1 MIKSMTGFGRCES
14 QNDEYS
20 CKAEI
25 RSVNN
30 RYIDINTRF
39 PKSLMTLDATVKKLI
54 KSRCSRGSFDLNIS
68 VERTNGDTSDQIL
81 QPNMELAEQY
91 QQAFKKIKTN
101 LGLGGEIDI
110 NLLLSMKDV
119 VKIEAMEADPTREEL
134 IKSTVADALS
144 ALIIMREEEGK
155 HLQEDILSRLETIES
170 HGDIIN
176 SRQSESVQSYKLRLE
191 ERIKILSDGVE
202 IDPQRIAQETAI
214 MADRCDVT
222 EEVVRLDSH
231 IKQFKKLLNV
241 DQPVGRKL
249 EFLIQEINRE
259 VNTIG
264 SKTIDSEVSQRVIE
278 IKSDLEKIREQ
289 LQNIE

>member
-1 MIKSMTGFGRCES
+1 MTGFGRCEN

-39 PKSLMTLDATVKKLI
+39 PKSLMTLDATIKKLI

-68 VERTNGDTSDQIL
+68 VERTNGNSSDLIL
-81 QPNMELAEQY
+81 QPNLELAEQY
-91 QQAFKKIKTN
+91 RQAFKKIKSS
-101 LGLGGEIDI
+101 LELEGEIDI

-119 VKIEAMEADPTREEL
+119 VKIEAIEVNPTREEL
-134 IKSTVADALS
+134 IQTTVEDALS
-144 ALIIMREEEGK
+144 ALIQMREEEGK
-155 HLQEDILSRLETIES
+155 HLQEDIVSRLETIEK
-170 HGDIIN
+170 HGEFIQ
-176 SRQSESVQSYKLRLE
+176 SRQSEAVQAYKERLE

-231 IKQFKKLLNV
+231 IKQFKKLLHGN
-241 DQPVGRKL
+241 QPVGRKL

-259 VNTIG
+259 TNTIG

>member
-1 MIKSMTGFGRCES
+1 MTGFGRSEN
-14 QNDEYS
+14 QNEEYS
-20 CKAEI
+20 CKTEI

-39 PKSLMTLDATVKKLI
+39 PKSMMTLDAAVKKLI
-54 KSRCSRGSFDLNIS
+54 KSRCARGSFDLNIS
-68 VERTNGDTSDQIL
+68 IERINGAAGDQIL
-81 QPNMELAEQY
+81 QPNLELARQY
-91 QQAFKKIKTN
+91 RQAFKEIKTS
-101 LGLGGEIDI
+101 LELDGEIDI

-119 VKIEAMEADPTREEL
+119 VKIEVVDTDPAREEL
-134 IKSTVADALS
+134 IQATVQDALS
-144 ALIIMREEEGK
+144 ALIQMREEEGK
-155 HLQEDILSRLETIES
+155 HLHDDILSRLETIENS
-170 HGDIIN
+170 GTIIK
-176 SRQSESVQSYKLRLE
+176 SRQAESVRAYKERLE
-191 ERIKILSDGVE
+191 ERIKVLSDGVE
-202 IDPQRIAQETAI
+202 IDPQRIAQETAV

-231 IKQFKKLLNV
+231 IKQFKKLLDG
-241 DQPVGRKL
+241 DQPLGRKL

-259 VNTIG
+259 TNTIG

>member
-1 MIKSMTGFGRCES
+1 MTGFGRCES

>member
-1 MIKSMTGFGRCES
+1 MTGFGRCENT
-14 QNDEYS
+14 NDEYS

-39 PKSLMTLDATVKKLI
+39 PKSLMTLDAAIKKRI
-54 KSRCSRGSFDLNIS
+54 KSRCARGSFDLNIS
-68 VERTNGDTSDQIL
+68 VERTNGNSSDLIL
-81 QPNMELAEQY
+81 QPNLELAEQY
-91 QQAFKKIKTN
+91 RQAFQKIKSS
-101 LGLGGEIDI
+101 LELEGEIDI

-119 VKIEAMEADPTREEL
+119 VRIEAVEVDPSREEL
-134 IKSTVADALS
+134 IHATVEDALS
-144 ALIIMREEEGK
+144 ALIQMREEEGQ
-155 HLQEDILSRLETIES
+155 HLQEDIVSRLETIEK
-170 HGDIIN
+170 HGEFIK
-176 SRQSESVQSYKLRLE
+176 SRQSESVQAYKERLE
-191 ERIKILSDGVE
+191 ERIKVLSDGVE
-202 IDPQRIAQETAI
+202 IDPQRIAQETAV

-222 EEVVRLDSH
+222 EEVVRLGSH
-231 IKQFKKLLNV
+231 IKQFNKLLDGN
-241 DQPVGRKL
+241 QPVGRKL

-259 VNTIG
+259 ANTIG

>member
-1 MIKSMTGFGRCES
+1 MIKSMTGFGRCEN
-14 QNDEYS
+14 QNEDYS
-20 CKAEI
+20 CKTEI

-39 PKSLMTLDATVKKLI
+39 PKSMMTLDAAVKKLI

-68 VERTNGDTSDQIL
+68 IERTNGNSSDQTL
-81 QPNMELAEQY
+81 QPNLELADQY
-91 QQAFKKIKTN
+91 RQAFKKIKSS
-101 LGLGGEIDI
+101 LELEGEIDI

-119 VKIEAMEADPTREEL
+119 VKVEAVEMDPAREEL
-134 IKSTVADALS
+134 IHATVEDALA
-144 ALIIMREEEGK
+144 ALIQMREEEGK
-155 HLQEDILSRLETIES
+155 HLQEDILSRLEAIEE
-170 HGDIIN
+170 HAKVIK
-176 SRQSESVQSYKLRLE
+176 SRQSESVQAYKERLE
-191 ERIKILSDGVE
+191 ERIKVLTEGVE
-202 IDPQRIAQETAI
+202 IDPQRIAQETAV

-231 IKQFKKLLNV
+231 IKQFKKLLDGN
-241 DQPVGRKL
+241 QPLGRKL

-259 VNTIG
+259 TNTIG
-264 SKTIDSEVSQRVIE
+264 SKTIDSEVSQMVIE